1 VSSPEPPRDD
11 DAARRIL
18 QLAEREQQR
27 ILLDIHDG
35 PVQYVYAALSQLD
48 LLRHVLDAGEAGE
61 RALDR
66 LTRARRLLE
75 SALDEIRSSLGTL
88 RAPGFETRDLRPLVE
103 GLVLQHETLTD
114 TEVSVAFVEPVPAV
128 AVASKIALYRVLQEA
143 LSNAY
148 RHGGART
155 VVIQLFAITRDDRE
169 WLRLEVRDDGS
180 GFEPTREPG
189 GDRFGIRG
197 MYDRIAMV
205 GGRLRLESTLGTGTL
220 VVAEVPAA

>member
-1 VSSPEPPRDD
+1 MRDD
-11 DAARRIL
+11 APRRIL

-35 PVQYVYAALSQLD
+35 PVQYVYAALLQLD
-48 LLRHVLDAGEAGE
+48 LLGHVLEVGEARE

-103 GLVLQHETLTD
+103 GLVLQHEAVTD
-114 TEVSVAFVEPVPAV
+114 TEVSVAFAEPVPTIG
-128 AVASKIALYRVLQEA
+128 VASKIAVYRVLQEA

-148 RHGGART
+148 RHGGARS
-155 VVIQLFAITRDDRE
+155 VVIQLFAITRDDE
-169 WLRLEVRDDGS
+169 NWLRLEVRDDGS
-180 GFEPTREPG
+180 GFDPSREPS
-189 GDRFGIRG
+189 GDRFGLRG
-197 MYDRIAMV
+197 MHDRIAMV
-205 GGRLRLESTLGTGTL
+205 GGRLRIESTLGGGTV
-220 VVAEVPAA
+220 VVAEVPAG